1 MHLTCVKKNYI
12 ITSFLVLLLLL
23 IGKKDVY
30 AAEVTVTFGS
40 EAYEQ
45 KLHEEFP
52 LGVYINCDSPAENY
66 YVEVAYDT
74 SKLRYIGG
82 GTSAQDG
89 VVVLSGNS
97 AENSVKYM
105 LQFEAIT
112 DGTAAVFI
120 KSAVVK
126 SSENPEEDYAVTAMG
141 QAPIVII
148 PEEENTAE
156 SEATENVEEAEPTET
171 TQNENTELGDDATSE
186 SETAEAEAEG
196 VATNSSEVESV
207 DTKIE
212 NLEIIDEI
220 ITSKGDKLAI
230 INHALFVPEEVDWQ
244 YNLQEGVWEGK
255 TVTYLSDSDNIVK
268 ILYLMDVNGRFA
280 PYAFSEDGQNV
291 CPCEEIENA
300 GMTYFLIA
308 AEVCTLPEELTENI
322 IREEGIACYLNKSG
336 NCYFYKQD
344 VDGLLIPW
352 NYSTEVEL
360 SDRITPLFY
369 IIVAL
374 VFVIFIAIV
383 IISFVA
389 RRKQKN
395 AVELLISEA
404 EVSPF
409 EYDEL

>member
-1 MHLTCVKKNYI
+1 MVN
-12 ITSFLVLLLLL
+12 SF
-23 IGKKDVY
+23 
-30 AAEVTVTFGS
+30 
-40 EAYEQ
+40 
-45 KLHEEFP
+45 
-52 LGVYINCDSPAENY
+52 
-66 YVEVAYDT
+66 
-74 SKLRYIGG
+74 
-82 GTSAQDG
+82 
-89 VVVLSGNS
+89 
-97 AENSVKYM
+97 
-105 LQFEAIT
+105 
-112 DGTAAVFI
+112 
-120 KSAVVK
+120 
-126 SSENPEEDYAVTAMG
+126 
-141 QAPIVII
+141 
-148 PEEENTAE
+148 
-156 SEATENVEEAEPTET
+156 
-171 TQNENTELGDDATSE
+171 
-186 SETAEAEAEG
+186 
-196 VATNSSEVESV
+196 
-207 DTKIE
+207 
-212 NLEIIDEI
+212 
-220 ITSKGDKLAI
+220 AI

-280 PYAFSEDGQNV
+280 PYAFSVDGQNV
-291 CPCEEIENA
+291 CLCEEIENA

-369 IIVAL
+369 IIVTL
-374 VFVIFIAIV
+374 VLVIFIAIV